1 MIENTN
7 TKQFYPGPILN
18 NTLEITRFLFNDPTQ
33 IKVKYSKLNIE
44 GVLEDIILTYGT
56 QYEVTKVLPSDI
68 NAAEAALTASTGTV
82 TIKNITVV
90 EGEKLTVYRETPLI
104 QDTKY
109 PRTGAFPA
117 ASHEGALDYITM
129 QNQEQQEQI
138 DRSLKI
144 PNSVETFDA
153 QMPTP
158 LPARALKINADGTG
172 FEMSEFDPDTTLVLT
187 EQYRTEAQ
195 VAAEVAVASKDT
207 SIEKANIATEKA
219 AVATTQ
225 ANRVEDIYTEAVPV
239 LNQIISNGQSGL
251 SNTIIEG
258 QQSLA
263 NASDALRQT
272 QITNC
277 LLEVPQNI
285 KLELNDGT
293 LTLKAGSKVIVPNG
307 VGVFEEVVINNNIN
321 FNPSSL
327 SNRTGLLYVK
337 NSLNTPSLGLAT
349 ETSSTSGTTT
359 LSVGWHYNTT
369 DNIVYRDGNAE
380 NVSLPI
386 AIVTN
391 VNGTG
396 ATAINQIFNGMGYIG
411 SIIWVDKGVK
421 GLIPNGRNED
431 GSLNNIEFTTSNVT
445 TINML
450 GSSPTIISVN
460 QNGTLTSSVYYT
472 EQEEQPTGGQTLW
485 YKPSENIM
493 SRIAANGTL
502 VKPFNTLIVATN
514 DCTNG
519 LVSNFQQKLP
529 FIAVDHN
536 DYSRDMQQLLLEKT
550 PNRFL
555 TFNAKRKLNLAANTH
570 IQLDTRYDTKYLN
583 NTGNQTLD
591 IESMLDSGTTLQ
603 AGKAYSIF
611 LVPSATGGVE
621 LKVSLNS
628 TAPTGYSPLDTRR
641 IGGFSTLCKDAGT
654 ISWHANH
661 PLSGFVAG
669 DILPQSVWTIYH
681 RPYAS
686 PNNCIYIPAGI
697 PFWRTIYDH
706 AGTLSTTSF
715 EYGGT
720 VTRTRTFYG
729 HMQDMMHAGYILPT
743 YEQAAISGYG
753 CEPLKAVS
761 GKAEASVTT
770 AGGHVNE
777 SNNRIISIYGA
788 EDCAGCTWKLTTI
801 GAIGGSNWSTDASVG
816 VHQYGSVNVLLV
828 GGSWGTSGHA
838 GPFATS
844 GTSSALTAGSN
855 CASFGV
861 SYPLPRKSKGNV

>member
-1 MIENTN
+1 MTVQAQNSVQYYN
-7 TKQFYPGPILN
+7 GPIEIGTELSIVEFTFIDN
-18 NTLEITRFLFNDPTQ
+18 SHVSAKVRGNTEVWQYGYDYTISGAQTLIRTITVQRRVAENEVLAVYLDVPITQ
-33 IKVKYSKLNIE
+33 NISPEE
-44 GVLEDIILTYGT
+44 GGNF
-56 QYEVTKVLPSDI
+56 P
-68 NAAEAALTASTGTV
+68 ASTNEYV
-82 TIKNITVV
+82 LD
-90 EGEKLTVYRETPLI
+90 KLTHI
-104 QDTKY
+104 SQM
-109 PRTGAFPA
+109 
-117 ASHEGALDYITM
+117 LD
-129 QNQEQQEQI
+129 ERLK
-138 DRSLKI
+138 RSLQI
-144 PNSVETFDA
+144 SID
-153 QMPTP
+153 TP
-158 LPARALKINADGTG
+158 FSGTLPAPEPNKALKISPDGNS
-172 FEMSEFDPDTTLVLT
+172 FVMSDYDPDTALVLT
-187 EQYRTEAQ
+187 ERYRTEAQ
-195 VAAEVAVASKDT
+195 AAAEVAVASKDT

-239 LNQIISNGQSGL
+239 LNQIISDGQSGL
-251 SNTIIEG
+251 SETIIEG

-285 KLELNDGT
+285 KLELTDGV

-307 VGVFEEVVINNNIN
+307 AGVFDDVEISEDLTITYTGAASGEGLLFYDTSSSNIKLRWLSNQVGSGTSVPTSSYWLYYNTDENKVYNIDNGVSTQASFPVGVFEVA
-321 FNPSSL
+321 SSG
-327 SNRTGLLYVK
+327 SGI
-337 NSLNTPSLGLAT
+337 
-349 ETSSTSGTTT
+349 TS
-359 LSVGWHYNTT
+359 
-369 DNIVYRDGNAE
+369 
-380 NVSLPI
+380 
-386 AIVTN
+386 
-391 VNGTG
+391 
-396 ATAINQIFNGMGYIG
+396 INQIFNGIGYIG
-411 SIIWVDKGVK
+411 STVWVDKGVK
-421 GLIPNGRNED
+421 GLIPNGRNAD
-431 GSLNNIEFTTSNVT
+431 GTLNNIEYTNLNLLIRTFTHTQANDELA
-445 TINML
+445 INSGIGAGENSIARHPHYEL
-450 GSSPTIISVN
+450 RDDN
-460 QNGTLTSSVYYT
+460 YLYYTSSSAIGQKVPGLVVY
-472 EQEEQPTGGQTLW
+472 G
-485 YKPSENIM
+485 NCDI
-493 SRIAANGTL
+493 
-502 VKPFNTLIVATN
+502 
-514 DCTNG
+514 TNG
-519 LVSNFQQKLP
+519 VVSNFRPKLS
-529 FIAVDHN
+529 FRAVDHN

-555 TFNAKRKLNLAANTH
+555 TFNAKRKLTLAANTH

-583 NTGNQTLD
+583 NIGNQTLN
-591 IESMLDSGTTLQ
+591 IESMLDSGATLQ

-641 IGGFSTLCKDAGT
+641 IGGFSTLCRDAGT

-669 DILPQSVWTIYH
+669 DIIPQSVWTLYH

-706 AGTLSTTSF
+706 SGTLSTTSF

-761 GKAEASVTT
+761 GKAETSITT

-788 EDCAGCTWKLTTI
+788 EDCVGCTWKLTTI

-816 VHQYGSVNVLLV
+816 VHQYGSVNVLHV
-828 GGSWGTSGHA
+828 GGDWGHSGNA
-838 GPFATS
+838 GPFATD
-844 GTSSALTAGSN
+844 GADSALDARSD

-861 SYPLPRKSKGNV
+861 SYPLPRKSEGTS

>member
-1 MIENTN
+1 MTVQAQNSVQYYN
-7 TKQFYPGPILN
+7 GPIEIGTELSIVEFTFIDN
-18 NTLEITRFLFNDPTQ
+18 SHVSAKVRGNTEVWQYGYDYTISGAQTLIRTITVQRRVAENEVLAVYLDVPITQ
-33 IKVKYSKLNIE
+33 NISPEE
-44 GVLEDIILTYGT
+44 GGNF
-56 QYEVTKVLPSDI
+56 P
-68 NAAEAALTASTGTV
+68 ASTNEYV
-82 TIKNITVV
+82 LD
-90 EGEKLTVYRETPLI
+90 KLTHI
-104 QDTKY
+104 SQM
-109 PRTGAFPA
+109 
-117 ASHEGALDYITM
+117 LD
-129 QNQEQQEQI
+129 ERVK
-138 DRSLKI
+138 RSLQI
-144 PNSVETFDA
+144 SID
-153 QMPTP
+153 TP
-158 LPARALKINADGTG
+158 FSGTLPAPEPNKALKISSDGNS
-172 FEMSEFDPDTTLVLT
+172 FVMSDYDPDTALVLT

-195 VAAEVAVASKDT
+195 AAAEVAVASKDT
-207 SIEKANIATEKA
+207 SIEKANIAIEKA

-225 ANRVEDIYTEAVPV
+225 ANRVEDIYTEAVPA
-239 LNQIISNGQSGL
+239 LNQIIADGQSGL
-251 SNTIIEG
+251 SETIIEG

-263 NASDALRQT
+263 NASNALRQT

-277 LLEVPQNI
+277 ILEAPQNI

-293 LTLKAGSKVIVPNG
+293 LTLKAGSVVTVPNG
-307 VGVFEEVVINNNIN
+307 FEADGVTPKFDEAVIDSDRN
-321 FNPSSL
+321 FNLSSL
-327 SNRTGLLYVK
+327 TSRTGLLYVR
-337 NSLNTPSLGLAT
+337 NPLGIPSIGLAT
-349 ETSSTSGTTT
+349 ETSSTSGATTP
-359 LSVGWHYNTT
+359 SVGWHYNTT
-369 DNIVYRDGNAE
+369 DNIIYKDGNAE
-380 NVSLPI
+380 NISLPI

-396 ATAINQIFNGMGYIG
+396 ITSVNQIFNGFGYIG
-411 SIIWVDKGVK
+411 STIWVDKGLK

-431 GSLNNIEFTTSNVT
+431 GSLKNIEFTTTRVITVERNVT
-445 TINML
+445 GNTIPVFVRNNHNL
-450 GSSPTIISVN
+450 AISNGLFYDKLNNII
-460 QNGTLTSSVYYT
+460 G
-472 EQEEQPTGGQTLW
+472 TGGYYQ
-485 YKPSENIM
+485 
-493 SRIAANGTL
+493 IATVDIRNG
-502 VKPFNTLIVATN
+502 VIK
-514 DCTNG
+514 
-519 LVSNFQQKLP
+519 KLDTK
-529 FIAVDHN
+529 FTFKAVDHN

-555 TFNAKRKLNLAANTH
+555 TFNAKRKLTLAANTH
-570 IQLDTRYDTKYLN
+570 IQLDTRYDTRYLN
-583 NTGNQTLD
+583 NTENQTFN

-611 LVPSATGGVE
+611 LVPAATGGVE

-669 DILPQSVWTIYH
+669 DILPQSVWTLYH

-706 AGTLSTTSF
+706 SGTLSTTSF

-720 VTRTRTFYG
+720 VTRARTFYG

-753 CEPLKAVS
+753 CEPLKVVL

-801 GAIGGSNWSTDASVG
+801 GAIVGSSWSTDESVG
-816 VHQYGSVNVLLV
+816 VHQYGSVSVLPV
-828 GGSWGTSGHA
+828 GGCWAHSGHA
-838 GPFATS
+838 GPFATVGS
-844 GTSSALTAGSN
+844 NSALLAAPR

-861 SYPLPRKSKGNV
+861 SYPLPRKSEGTS

>member
-1 MIENTN
+1 MTVQAQNSVQYYN
-7 TKQFYPGPILN
+7 GPIEIGTELSIVEFTFIDN
-18 NTLEITRFLFNDPTQ
+18 SHVSAKVRGNTEVWQYGYDYTISGAQTLVRTITVQRRVAENEVLAVYLDVPITQ
-33 IKVKYSKLNIE
+33 NISPEE
-44 GVLEDIILTYGT
+44 GGNF
-56 QYEVTKVLPSDI
+56 P
-68 NAAEAALTASTGTV
+68 ASTNEYV
-82 TIKNITVV
+82 LD
-90 EGEKLTVYRETPLI
+90 KLTHI
-104 QDTKY
+104 SQM
-109 PRTGAFPA
+109 
-117 ASHEGALDYITM
+117 LD
-129 QNQEQQEQI
+129 ERLK
-138 DRSLKI
+138 RSLQI
-144 PNSVETFDA
+144 SID
-153 QMPTP
+153 TP
-158 LPARALKINADGTG
+158 FSGTLPAPEPNKALKISPDGNS
-172 FEMSEFDPDTTLVLT
+172 FVMSDYDPDTALVLT

-195 VAAEVAVASKDT
+195 AAAEVAVASKDT

-263 NASDALRQT
+263 NASNALRQT

-285 KLELNDGT
+285 KLELADGV

-307 VGVFEEVVINNNIN
+307 AGVFEEVTITQDISYPSLSHATADRVVFVNTSNNLLIGWDNDWVFSGSAAPSPNGTTYAWYDTTNNIVKYTGN
-321 FNPSSL
+321 SGSTWT
-327 SNRTGLLYVK
+327 TGL
-337 NSLNTPSLGLAT
+337 
-349 ETSSTSGTTT
+349 
-359 LSVGWHYNTT
+359 
-369 DNIVYRDGNAE
+369 
-380 NVSLPI
+380 SLPI
-386 AIVTN
+386 CIGNYIKDSGFTSIDQV
-391 VNGTG
+391 
-396 ATAINQIFNGMGYIG
+396 FNGFGYIG
-411 SIIWVDKGVK
+411 SRMWVDKGVK
-421 GLIPNGRNED
+421 AIIPNGRNDD
-431 GSLNNIEFTTSNVT
+431 GTLNNIELTTRRVSIQARQGNTGSNGVIFLDKNGNLYIT
-445 TINML
+445 ADNNPYYEQETQPNIATANWARWFNTKENL
-450 GSSPTIISVN
+450 QYTKSANKDFIVASAQYAVVGKITSVN
-460 QNGTLTSSVYYT
+460 DVLSDLQIK
-472 EQEEQPTGGQTLW
+472 QPF
-485 YKPSENIM
+485 
-493 SRIAANGTL
+493 R
-502 VKPFNTLIVATN
+502 
-514 DCTNG
+514 
-519 LVSNFQQKLP
+519 
-529 FIAVDHN
+529 AVDYN

-555 TFNAKRKLNLAANTH
+555 TFNAKRKLTLAANTH
-570 IQLDTRYDTKYLN
+570 IQLDTRYDTRYLN
-583 NTGNQTLD
+583 NTVNQTLN
-591 IESMLDSGTTLQ
+591 IESMLDSGATLQ

-628 TAPTGYSPLDTRR
+628 TAPTGYNPLDTRR
-641 IGGFSTLCKDAGT
+641 IGGFSTLCRDAGT

-669 DILPQSVWTIYH
+669 DIIPQSVWTLYH

-706 AGTLSTTSF
+706 SGTLSTTSF

-761 GKAEASVTT
+761 GKAETSITT

-788 EDCAGCTWKLTTI
+788 EDCVGCTWKLTTI

-816 VHQYGSVNVLLV
+816 VHQYGSVNVLRV
-828 GGSWGTSGHA
+828 GGGWGNSGLA

-844 GTSSALTAGSN
+844 GYDSALFAISD

-861 SYPLPRKSKGNV
+861 SYPLPRKSEGTS

>member
-117 ASHEGALDYITM
+117 ASHEGALDYVTM

-172 FEMSEFDPDTTLVLT
+172 FEMSEFDPDTALVLT

-195 VAAEVAVASKDT
+195 AAAEVAVASKDT

-239 LNQIISNGQSGL
+239 LNQIISDGQSGL
-251 SNTIIEG
+251 SETIIEG

-277 LLEVPQNI
+277 LLEIPQNI
-285 KLELNDGT
+285 KLELVDNV

-307 VGVFEEVVINNNIN
+307 AGVFDEVVIDNDIT

-337 NSLNTPSLGLAT
+337 NSLGTPSLGLAT
-349 ETSSTSGTTT
+349 KTTSTSGATTP
-359 LSVGWHYNTT
+359 SVGWHYNTT

-380 NVSLPI
+380 NISLPI

-396 ATAINQIFNGMGYIG
+396 ATAINQVFNGFGYIG
-411 SIIWVDKGVK
+411 SHLWVDKGVK
-421 GLIPNGRNED
+421 ALIPNGRNVD
-431 GSLNNIEFTTSNVT
+431 SNLNNIEVT
-445 TINML
+445 TQAIYVYTRNL
-450 GSSPTIISVN
+450 NGDVPLWLD
-460 QNGTLTSSVYYT
+460 QNGTLLLSAGLAYDEKRNVIYIIDN
-472 EQEEQPTGGQTLW
+472 
-485 YKPSENIM
+485 ENTTAN
-493 SRIAANGTL
+493 RCQIAM
-502 VKPFNTLIVATN
+502 TN
-514 DCTNG
+514 LTNG
-519 LVSNFQQKLP
+519 VVNSFQPKQP
-529 FIAVDHN
+529 FRAVDHN
-536 DYSRDMQQLLLEKT
+536 DYSRDIQQLLLEKT

-555 TFNAKRKLNLAANTH
+555 TFNAKRKLTLAANTH
-570 IQLDTRYDTKYLN
+570 IQLDTQYDTKYLN
-583 NTGNQTLD
+583 NTANQTLN
-591 IESMLDSGTTLQ
+591 IESMLDSGATLQ

-641 IGGFSTLCKDAGT
+641 IGGFSTLCRDAGT

-706 AGTLSTTSF
+706 SGTLSTTSF

-720 VTRTRTFYG
+720 VTRARTFYG

-816 VHQYGSVNVLLV
+816 VHQYGSVNVLHV
-828 GGSWGTSGHA
+828 GGDWFDSGRA
-838 GPFATS
+838 GPFATI
-844 GTSSALTAGSN
+844 GDLSALTADSN

-861 SYPLPRKSKGNV
+861 SYPLPRKSEGNV